1 MELETKIDDIDLNKI
16 EFKIDPSLNLELL
29 NNQFNNIM
37 KINNNN
43 QCYLFFD
50 GKMFKKEYNN
60 DIFVSYLFLMI
71 DKAIDL
77 SKDKQI
83 ILILDLFNL
92 KKKDV
97 HMNMLFKIIKNFRLK
112 NKIYRDIFKKIVVI
126 NYNKTMKFLYN
137 IIKIFI
143 NKKVKKIIEFKNMSN

>member
-1 MELETKIDDIDLNKI
+1 M
-16 EFKIDPSLNLELL
+16 L
-29 NNQFNNIM
+29 NNQYDNIM
-37 KINNNN
+37 KIKKNSSN
-43 QCYLFFD
+43 CYLMFD
-50 GKMFKKEYNN
+50 GKTFKVEYNT

-71 DKAIDL
+71 DKAIKE
-77 SKDKQI
+77 SKDNKI

-97 HMNMLFKIIKNFRLK
+97 HMNMLFKIVKNFRLK
-112 NKIYRDIFKKIVVI
+112 NEQYKDIFQKIVVI

-143 NKKVKKIIEFKNMSN
+143 NKKVKKIIEFKNISN